1 MQIKFKFPT
10 LDSTYLKEFFLVFVC
25 LFALNIVSDPS
36 KSINLDGT
44 LNQEEW
50 SQAREFDLEF
60 ELMPSRN
67 TPAALKTTAYVKFD
81 KKNLYVGIKAF
92 GDPEKIRATLKNR
105 DETWNEDYVAL
116 MFDPFRDGR
125 YGILV
130 GVNALGVQLD
140 EIHISNSEPDNS
152 WDILF
157 NSATAFQDDGYS
169 AELVIPFG
177 ELQLPDEEVQKWKM
191 GFIRKSYQAGVQ
203 TVFGSFKNLPAETCY
218 ACQADEEVL
227 LGSPEKIYRNY
238 FYPYIFLNQNGDRPV
253 KDFKLQNPDYEI
265 GITGLYD
272 LSKSSSIEY
281 TINPD
286 FSQVESDVPMIMA
299 NQTFAMSFPEKRT
312 FFLEGAQLLKSDM
325 ETVYTRSITNPLGAL
340 KFINQGANSS
350 TYLMQATDTDSPY
363 LAAGQ
368 YKSFRG
374 NAGKSKVTIGRY
386 KKNLGNQ
393 SHIGIIATNRDYQV
407 GGSGSLIEFDSL
419 INFLDDYI
427 LDLNYARSDTQE
439 GNVNFIDTHETFA
452 GRTYA
457 MDGESFSGTAKNFR
471 LRRAVDASNWGI
483 RFKDVSPTYRAHVGF
498 VGRNDYKS
506 RNYWYGRTY
515 RYQGTIRKI
524 NFRWN
529 NRNRINFKN
538 QKTQE
543 FYELSMDLETNFNFT
558 GGVEYQIKPSEKFEG
573 IQYGEQVDYEINGTY
588 HPTESFFTSLR
599 YEKGEAIAYRID
611 KPKIG
616 DSTEY
621 NLFTVFRF
629 SDNFKISLGHRYS
642 ELKDKITGDEFYAGE
657 INRFEVDYQIDNAL
671 STRTIIEKN
680 DFSDDYFLEALIQW
694 KPDPYTIFYAGG
706 TQFYKEPNPFSDNIR
721 LETSQIYA
729 KFQYFYNPNK

>member
-1 MQIKFKFPT
+1 MQKKFNFSI
-10 LDSTYLKEFFLVFVC
+10 LYSIFLKKFFLIFIC
-25 LFALNIVSDPS
+25 LFTIDTVANIQ
-36 KSINLDGT
+36 LDGT
-44 LNQEEW
+44 LALDEWNQ
-50 SQAREFDLEF
+50 ATEFDLEY

-67 TPAALKTTAYVKFD
+67 TPAALKTTAYIKFD
-81 KKNLYVGIKAF
+81 KKYLYVGIKAF
-92 GDPEKIRATLKNR
+92 GDPKKIRATLKNR
-105 DETWNEDYVAL
+105 DQTWNEDYVAL

-125 YGILV
+125 YGILI

-140 EIHISNSEPDNS
+140 EIHVSNAEPDNS

-157 NSATAFQDDGYS
+157 DSATAFQDDGYS
-169 AELVIPFG
+169 AEFIIPFS
-177 ELQLPDEEVQKWKM
+177 ELQLPDVEVQKWKM
-191 GFIRKSYQAGVQ
+191 GFIRKSYQAGIQ

-218 ACQADEEVL
+218 ACQADEEIL

-299 NQTFAMSFPEKRT
+299 NQTFAMSYPEKRT
-312 FFLEGAQLLKSDM
+312 FFLEGSELLNSDM
-325 ETVYTRSITNPLGAL
+325 QTVYTRSITNPLGAL
-340 KFINQGANSS
+340 KYINQGENNS
-350 TYLMQATDTDSPY
+350 TYLMQATDTNSPY

-368 YKSFRG
+368 YKSFKG
-374 NAGKSKVTIGRY
+374 NAGKSKVTIGRF
-386 KKNLGNQ
+386 KRNLGNK
-393 SHIGIIATNRDYQV
+393 SHIGLIATKRDYQI

-427 LDLNYARSDTQE
+427 LDINFARSDTQE
-439 GNVNFIDTHETFA
+439 GNVNFIDTDETFA

-457 MDGESFSGTAKNFR
+457 MDGESFSGSAKNFR

-498 VGRNDYKS
+498 VGRNDYKT

-524 NFRWN
+524 NFNWR

-538 QKTQE
+538 QKTLE

-558 GGVEYQIKPSEKFEG
+558 GGIEYQVKPSEKFEG
-573 IQYGEQVDYEINGTY
+573 IQFGEQTDYEISGTY

-599 YEKGEAIAYRID
+599 YEKGEAIAFRIED
-611 KPKIG
+611 PRIG
-616 DSTEY
+616 DQTEY

-642 ELKDKITGDEFYAGE
+642 ELKDKITQEEFYAGE

-671 STRTIIEKN
+671 STRTVIEKN

-694 KPDPYTIFYAGG
+694 KPNPYTIFYVGG
-706 TQFYKEPNPFSDNIR
+706 TQFYEEPNPFSDNIR

-729 KFQYFYNPNK
+729 KFQYFYNPRKNL